1 MKTLMTT
8 VALGALLV
16 FPSGGLVFAGQPS
29 QECAEDSSQ
38 APGNSGNLNNTGSP
52 FHEATDPDPGG
63 KAGQVYAGSDQFVA
77 RETPASDKAVS
88 QYDVACFRGP
98 QKSQQPPQ

>member
-1 MKTLMTT
+1 MKTLITT

-29 QECAEDSSQ
+29 QECAEDLSE

-52 FHEATDPDPGG
+52 FHEANEETGDPGG
-63 KAGQVYAGSDQFVA
+63 RAGQVYAGSQDVNSKNSHSVA
-77 RETPASDKAVS
+77 
-88 QYDVACFRGP
+88 QYDVACFSGSPRP
-98 QKSQQPPQ
+98 SQNQLP